1 MRLECRRFV
10 PMDTSGAIASCV
22 GVECVRA
29 LRPLVVPAGAWTL
42 FSVSS
47 LVSALVLTLSG
58 ECDGSVL
65 GSVAGYCV
73 LPETVIAVMY
83 VTLPL

>member
-29 LRPLVVPAGAWTL
+29 LRPLVVPAGARTL
-42 FSVSS
+42 VSVSS
-47 LVSALVLTLSG
+47 SCVRARA
-58 ECDGSVL
+58 ECCDASVL

-73 LPETVIAVMY
+73 LPETVMY
-83 VTLPL
+83 DFTL